1 MAKKRIRI
9 DVEDADGAKYD
20 IKLEGNITLEKI
32 RKVFEVMNIA
42 DIEADGSSQNHPE
55 PPNMDSTG
63 AKIWH
68 AVDKYFP
75 LGKFTSTD
83 VLEKYEDE
91 FNEPVK
97 LSVISTYL
105 SRFSARGRLDRV
117 RTGREWTYQTNKIAQ
132 QH

>member
-1 MAKKRIRI
+1 MVKKRIRI
-9 DVEDADGAKYD
+9 DVEDADGGKYD
-20 IKLEGNITLEKI
+20 IKLEGNITLEKM
-32 RKVFEVMNIA
+32 RKVFEVMNIL
-42 DIEADGSSQNHPE
+42 DIEAEGGSQNQPE
-55 PPNMDSTG
+55 PASMDSTG

-68 AVDKYFP
+68 TVDKYFP

-91 FNEPVK
+91 FNKPIK

>member
-1 MAKKRIRI
+1 MVKKRIRI

-32 RKVFEVMNIA
+32 RKVFEVMNMV
-42 DIEADGSSQNHPE
+42 DIEAEGGGQNQPE
-55 PPNMDSTG
+55 APNMDSTG

-68 AVDKYFP
+68 AVDKYFS

-91 FNEPVK
+91 FNEPIK